1 MEADYHAFYTR
12 KKAWI
17 TRPPQDAYGASFP
30 SARLLGIG
38 LTEVRKRLWLIH
50 VDPLSLLLRK
60 PPSHIRL
67 VSE

>member
-30 SARLLGIG
+30 SARLLGFG
-38 LTEVRKRLWLIH
+38 LT
-50 VDPLSLLLRK
+50 
-60 PPSHIRL
+60 
-67 VSE
+67 